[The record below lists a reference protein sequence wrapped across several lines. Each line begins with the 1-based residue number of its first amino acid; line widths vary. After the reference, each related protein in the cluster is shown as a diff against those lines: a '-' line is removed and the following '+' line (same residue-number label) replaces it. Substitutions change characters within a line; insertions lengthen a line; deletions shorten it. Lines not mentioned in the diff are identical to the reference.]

1 MKKTKS
7 NFKLFFSM
15 MVLTLLFSSNAFS
28 ANGKIVL
35 TNKVLKQVIKKD
47 KDGNVTYSYIEP
59 KTALPGDVMMY
70 VISFENIGKDPAK
83 GIVINDPL
91 PNNSKYR
98 MGSAAGKN
106 TKITFS
112 IDDGNNFGHPEDLVV
127 KDINGKEWT
136 AKPESYTHI
145 RWVYNKPLAPGEKSE
160 VSFKTQI
167 KDNE

>member
-1 MKKTKS
+1 MKKTKL

-47 KDGNVTYSYIEP
+47 KDGNVTYNYIEP

-70 VISFENIGKDPAK
+70 VISFENIGGDPAR
-83 GIVINDPL
+83 GIVINDPV

-98 MGSAAGKN
+98 MDSAVGKN

-112 IDDGNNFGHPEDLVV
+112 IDGGKNFGNPEELVV
-127 KDINGKEWT
+127 KDKNGKEWN

-167 KDNE
+167 KGNE